1 MANELDYSRL
11 ALGKRTPYSSRYNPA
26 LLESIPRNAMRE
38 RYGIADRLPFT
49 GVDVWTAYE
58 VSWLNPRG
66 RPEVAIGRFEVP
78 CASVSIIE
86 SKSLKLYLGSFNQTE
101 FADRAEVVRT
111 LEDDLA
117 LAAGA
122 PVLVQLKGVDEV
134 GAEGITDPPG
144 ACLDSLDIDAR
155 HYQPHSELLRYDP
168 EGVIHETLHSNLLR
182 TRCPVTGQPD
192 WGTVVIEYAGGPIDH
207 IGLLRYIVSWR
218 EHEGFHEETIER
230 IFVDLMAQC
239 RPDQL
244 TVIGRFLRR
253 GGIDVSPYRTTEESL
268 VSTQR
273 FARQ

>member
-1 MANELDYSRL
+1 MANEFDYSRL
-11 ALGKRTPYSSRYNPA
+11 ALGKRSAYSGRYNPA
-26 LLESIPRNAMRE
+26 LLESIPREAMRE
-38 RYGIADRLPFT
+38 RYGVIGRVPFN

-66 RPEVAIGRFEVP
+66 KPEVAVGSFEVP
-78 CASVSIIE
+78 CTSASIIE

-101 FADRAEVVRT
+101 FASPAEVVRT

-122 PVLVQLKGVDEV
+122 PVLVQLKGIDEV
-134 GAEGITDPPG
+134 AAEGIAGPPG
-144 ACLDSLDIDAR
+144 YCLDRLDIDAR
-155 HYQPHSELLRYDP
+155 HYQPHRELLRYDA
-168 EGVIHETLHSNLLR
+168 EGVIHETVHSNLLR

-207 IGLLRYIVSWR
+207 VGLLRYIVSWR
-218 EHEGFHEETIER
+218 EHQGFHEETVER
-230 IFVDLMAQC
+230 IFVDIVAEC

-253 GGIDVSPYRTTEESL
+253 GGIDVSPYRTTGESL
-268 VSTQR
+268 VASAR